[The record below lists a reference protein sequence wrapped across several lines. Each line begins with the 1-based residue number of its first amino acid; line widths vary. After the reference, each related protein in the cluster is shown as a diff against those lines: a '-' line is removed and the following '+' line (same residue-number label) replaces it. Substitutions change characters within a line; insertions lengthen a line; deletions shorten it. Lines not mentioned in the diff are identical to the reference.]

1 MNIDKSFSLPLIAA
15 LLITILLTVSC
26 GGATEST
33 TTTTGLITTT
43 TTPTP
48 TTTNTQPTIQPTTTT
63 NTQTTIQPTTT
74 PTPTTTNNE
83 PAVCSVLDLILPS
96 NGPADEPLTISV
108 IVTNTG
114 GSKGSCH
121 IPINI
126 TDTKN
131 PTNITTYV
139 INVTIAAGETKEFPF
154 NQVNLPEGDYTATA
168 GGISKYLKVS

>member
-1 MNIDKSFSLPLIAA
+1 MGKPFPFLPIASLIIAM
-15 LLITILLTVSC
+15 LLTVSC
-26 GGATEST
+26 GGAIESTATTPTATTAT
-33 TTTTGLITTT
+33 TTTTTELITTT
-43 TTPTP
+43 TPTTPTP
-48 TTTNTQPTIQPTTTT
+48 TTTNAQPTIQ
-63 NTQTTIQPTTT
+63 
-74 PTPTTTNNE
+74 PTTTNNE

-96 NGPADEPLTISV
+96 SGPSDEPFTISI

-114 GSKGSCH
+114 GSQWSCD

-131 PTNITTYV
+131 PVNITTYIV
-139 INVTIAAGETKEFPF
+139 SVTLAADETKEFPF

>member
-1 MNIDKSFSLPLIAA
+1 MGKPFQLLLIAA

-48 TTTNTQPTIQPTTTT
+48 TTTNTQ
-63 NTQTTIQPTTT
+63 TTIQ
-74 PTPTTTNNE
+74 PTTTNNE

-96 NGPADEPLTISV
+96 SGPSDEDFTISI

-114 GSKGSCH
+114 DSQGSCD

-131 PTNITTYV
+131 PTNITTY
-139 INVTIAAGETKEFPF
+139 ILSVTLAAGETKEFPF

>member
-1 MNIDKSFSLPLIAA
+1 MGKPFPFLPITSLIIAM
-15 LLITILLTVSC
+15 LLTVSC

-33 TTTTGLITTT
+33 TTTPTATTATTTTTTELITTT
-43 TTPTP
+43 TPTTPTP
-48 TTTNTQPTIQPTTTT
+48 TTTNTQPTIQPTTT
-63 NTQTTIQPTTT
+63 
-74 PTPTTTNNE
+74 NNE
-83 PAVCSVLDLILPS
+83 SAVCSVLDLVLPS
-96 NGPADEPLTISV
+96 SGPSDENFTISI

-114 GSKGSCH
+114 GSQGSCD

-131 PTNITTYV
+131 PVNITTYIV
-139 INVTIAAGETKEFPF
+139 SVTLAADETKEFPF

>member
-1 MNIDKSFSLPLIAA
+1 MNVGKPFQLLLIAA

-48 TTTNTQPTIQPTTTT
+48 TTTNAQPTIQPTTT
-63 NTQTTIQPTTT
+63 NTQTTIQPTTTT

-96 NGPADEPLTISV
+96 SGPADEPFTISI

-114 GSKGSCH
+114 GSQGSCD

-131 PTNITTYV
+131 PTNITTY
-139 INVTIAAGETKEFPF
+139 ILSVTLDAGETKEFPF
-154 NQVNLPEGDYTATA
+154 NGVDLPEGDYTAIV